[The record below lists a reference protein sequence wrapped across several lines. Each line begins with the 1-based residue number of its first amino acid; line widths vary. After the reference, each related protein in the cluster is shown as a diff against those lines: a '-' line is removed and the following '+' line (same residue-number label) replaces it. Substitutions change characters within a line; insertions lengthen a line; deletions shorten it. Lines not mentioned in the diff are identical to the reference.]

1 MGKDLSDH
9 RGFFD
14 GSDDFQFTPTMRT
27 AFDVD
32 IEHPFKQ
39 TSPANAGCR
48 WWARCF
54 IVLISPIIGI
64 DRFVWDDFGTVFGVG
79 VRQDRS
85 DLMSLRSLPNDRT
98 GRPGWASF

>member
-32 IEHPFKQ
+32 IEHSLEQ
-39 TSPANAGCR
+39 AGPADPGGGR
-48 WWARCF
+48 WARYF
-54 IVLISPIIGI
+54 IELICRIIDVG
-64 DRFVWDDFGTVFGVG
+64 RFSWDDFGTVFGV
-79 VRQDRS
+79 RR
-85 DLMSLRSLPNDRT
+85 
-98 GRPGWASF
+98 